1 MVAGSTIARATL
13 HNIDEI
19 RRKDVRVGDTVVV
32 HKAGDVIPEVVGP
45 VLSLRPADAALF
57 EMPTHC
63 PSCGSPIMH
72 EGDEVAY
79 RCVSIDCPAQASER
93 LLHWVSRPV
102 MDIEV
107 VGEKLVTA
115 LLESGLVRDVADF
128 YSLTV
133 EQVAALPTGR
143 VYASKSKDHE
153 KGDPVLVGLTTAQ
166 KAVANIQASRE
177 KPFSRV
183 LFGLGM
189 RHVGKTVAEALADA
203 FGSLSALAT
212 ASVDDIAYVDGVGP
226 QIAQSVH
233 DFLRVPD
240 NLAVIERLRQAG
252 VQLEGTSRKLK
263 PQTLAGLTF
272 VLTGTLERR
281 TREQAGEELKAYGAK
296 VSGSVSKKT
305 SYVVA
310 GEAAGSKLT
319 RARELGVPVLDEN
332 ALDEILSGGII
343 PAVLG

>member
-1 MVAGSTIARATL
+1 
-13 HNIDEI
+13 
-19 RRKDVRVGDTVVV
+19 
-32 HKAGDVIPEVVGP
+32 
-45 VLSLRPADAALF
+45 
-57 EMPTHC
+57 
-63 PSCGSPIMH
+63 MH

-107 VGEKLVTA
+107 VGEKLVAA

-203 FGSLSALAT
+203 FGSLTALAT
-212 ASVDDIAYVDGVGP
+212 ASVDDIACVDGVGP

-252 VQLEGTSRKLK
+252 VQLEGASRKLK